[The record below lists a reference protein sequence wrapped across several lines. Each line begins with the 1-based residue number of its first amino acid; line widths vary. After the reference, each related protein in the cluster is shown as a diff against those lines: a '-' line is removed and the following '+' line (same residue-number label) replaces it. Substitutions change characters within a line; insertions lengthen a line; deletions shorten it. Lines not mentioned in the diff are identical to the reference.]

1 MIDVRLL
8 RSEPDAV
15 RSALARRHQPEVL
28 EQLDRAI
35 SFDTLSR
42 DIVAKRD
49 AIRAEVNDL
58 SKEVGQRRKSGDTA
72 GAEELQIRSRAIGE
86 HERVLAGEFDV
97 V

>member
-15 RSALARRHQPEVL
+15 RSALARRRQPEVL
-28 EQLDRAI
+28 EQLERAI
-35 SFDTLSR
+35 SFDSLSR

-58 SKEVGQRRKSGDTA
+58 SKEVGK
-72 GAEELQIRSRAIGE
+72 L
-86 HERVLAGEFDV
+86 
-97 V
+97 